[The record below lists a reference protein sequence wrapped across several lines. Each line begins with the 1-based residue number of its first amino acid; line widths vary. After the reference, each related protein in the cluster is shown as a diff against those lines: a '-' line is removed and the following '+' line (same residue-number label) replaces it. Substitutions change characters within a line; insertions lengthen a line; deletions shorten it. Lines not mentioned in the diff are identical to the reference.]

1 MYQIKKGGLFMA
13 TAKRLPSGNWQVKE
27 RNCIPQNKHVLT
39 QKHEERK
46 EFPYEKKFSKYESY
60 CFCQKRRRH
69 QNWSCTNDATTS
81 AAKTTAALINRIP
94 AYDLYNLDT
103 LPYRKI

>member
-1 MYQIKKGGLFMA
+1 MILIGI
-13 TAKRLPSGNWQVKE
+13 RLS
-27 RNCIPQNKHVLT
+27 NKLKDFNEKQKTPHASK
-39 QKHEERK
+39 KHEERK

-69 QNWSCTNDATTS
+69 QNWSCTNDAKTT

-94 AYDLYNLDT
+94 AYDLYKLDT